1 MDQSVK
7 RVLSKPEDL
16 RLNPQHLQKK
26 VSVVALACNP
36 ITEVCGGGAGIGTGA
51 GDRGAQI
58 GKSLEFIGQ
67 NQSSSIGELQVQ

>member
-1 MDQSVK
+1 MDQSVE

-36 ITEVCGGGAGIGTGA
+36 ITGVWGGGRGWGWGW
-51 GDRGAQI
+51 GPRGADRQI
-58 GKSLEFIGQ
+58 SGVYRPKS
-67 NQSSSIGELQVQ
+67 V

>member
-7 RVLSKPEDL
+7 CVLSKPEDL

-36 ITEVCGGGAGIGTGA
+36 ITGVGGAGAGAGA
-51 GDRGAQI
+51 GDCGAQI

>member
-7 RVLSKPEDL
+7 CVLSKPEDL

-36 ITEVCGGGAGIGTGA
+36 ITGVWGWGQGLGLGLGTAG
-51 GDRGAQI
+51 RR
-58 GKSLEFIGQ
+58 
-67 NQSSSIGELQVQ
+67 

>member
-7 RVLSKPEDL
+7 CVLSKPEDL

-36 ITEVCGGGAGIGTGA
+36 ITGVWGGAGAGAGA